1 MTGWIVRDG
10 VYAVCALMALDA
22 VLPLGGELTML
33 LAGVIAGG
41 AITGAHASLLGTEIA
56 SGLQGFVVLSL
67 AGVVGSLVGGVLG
80 WAIGARGGRP
90 LIERHGR
97 RLRVGPEELARAEQ
111 WFARFGDTAVFVGRL
126 TPVVRSFI
134 AIPAGVLG
142 SPLPRYVLLTLAA
155 ALIWC
160 FGFAAV
166 GWALGTA
173 WTGFNHAFRVVE
185 VGALAAMLALAV
197 VAARRHAG
205 RGIGAG

>member
-1 MTGWIVRDG
+1 VTGWIARDG

-22 VLPLGGELTML
+22 VVPLGGELTML
-33 LAGVIAGG
+33 VAGVIAGG
-41 AITGAHASLLGTEIA
+41 AITGAHASLLGAEIA
-56 SGLQGFVVLSL
+56 PGLQGYVVLSL
-67 AGVVGSLVGGVLG
+67 AGVLGSMVGGMLG

-97 RLRVGPEELARAEQ
+97 LLRVGPEELARAEA
-111 WFARFGDTAVFVGRL
+111 WFARFGDTAVLVGRL

-134 AIPAGVLG
+134 AIPAGALG
-142 SPLPRYVLLTLAA
+142 SPLPRYTLLTLAS

-173 WTGFNHAFRVVE
+173 WTSFHHDFRFVE
-185 VGALAAMLALAV
+185 VGALAATLALTL
-197 VAARRHAG
+197 VAARRHA
-205 RGIGAG
+205 RRDVGAR